1 MQDNHALSHFMNV
14 SKVVALL
21 RDRGEAD
28 VRKVI
33 SLELRKA
40 KRARSRKQFVFW
52 TEVSAKIAETRSGRL
67 EAAQPEIANR
77 AEAG

>member
-1 MQDNHALSHFMNV
+1 MQDNQALSHFMNV

-40 KRARSRKQFVFW
+40 KRARSRKQFIFW
-52 TEVSAKIAETRSGRL
+52 TEVSAKIAETRTSGH
-67 EAAQPEIANR
+67 EAGQPEIANR
-77 AEAG
+77 AEAR